1 MPLVNAKEMTKK
13 AFEGQYAVPQM
24 NINNLEWTKS
34 ILEACEEVK
43 SPIILGVSEGAMKY
57 MGGWNTIAGMV
68 KGLMKDLK
76 ITIPVA
82 LHLDHGS
89 YEATFKALE
98 AGFTS
103 VMFDGSHF
111 PFEENMKK
119 SKEVLKAVKKHKAS
133 LEVEV
138 GTLGGEEDGIIGT
151 GEFADPEEVRT
162 IATINPDMIAAGIGN
177 IHGPYP
183 EDWTTLSFETLAQ
196 LKDAAG
202 RAIVLHGGTGIPE
215 DQIKRAISMG
225 VAKINV
231 NTELQLVN
239 AAAIKEFV
247 ASGKIDEG
255 KNYDPRKINAVGI
268 KAIKEAVIFKVKQF
282 GSDNKA

>member
-1 MPLVNAKEMTKK
+1 MPLVNAKEMTQK
-13 AFEGQYAVPQM
+13 AFAGQYAVPQM

-34 ILEACEEVK
+34 ILEACEEIK

-57 MGGWNTIAGMV
+57 MGGWNTIVGMV
-68 KGLMKDLK
+68 KGLISDLN

-89 YEATFKALE
+89 YDATFKALE

-119 SKEVLKAVKKHKAS
+119 SKEVLEAAKKYNAS

-138 GTLGGEEDGIIGT
+138 GTLGGEEDGIVGT
-151 GEFADPEEVRT
+151 GDVADPEEVRG
-162 IATINPDMIAAGIGN
+162 IAAINPDMIAAGIGN
-177 IHGPYP
+177 IHGQYP
-183 EDWTTLSFETLAQ
+183 PEWESLSFETLSQ
-196 LKDAAG
+196 LKEAAG

-215 DQIKRAISMG
+215 DQIKKAISMG

-239 AAAIKEFV
+239 AAALKEFV
-247 ASGKIDEG
+247 TSGKIDEG
-255 KNYDPRKINAVGI
+255 KNFDPRKINAVGI
-268 KAIKEAVIFKVKQF
+268 KAIKEAVKFKVTQF
-282 GSDNKA
+282 GSNNKA